1 MNEFKIITLI
11 LIVPVVIIEREGK
24 KAIFKCDENV
34 SFLNEARRVKI
45 L

>member
-11 LIVPVVIIEREGK
+11 LIVPVIIEREGK